1 MTKETK
7 IVAGLLA
14 GAALGAA
21 VALILSS
28 DKGGD
33 VKEKVS
39 DWLCD
44 LIDASKDKL
53 AGVTDRVKGSVSKA
67 QV

>member
-21 VALILSS
+21 VALVLSS
-28 DKGGD
+28 DKGDD

-53 AGVTDRVKGSVSKA
+53 AGLTDRVKDNLSKVQA
-67 QV
+67 

>member
-7 IVAGLLA
+7 IIAGLLA

-21 VALILSS
+21 VVLLLAS
-28 DKGGD
+28 DKGDD
-33 VKEKVS
+33 VKERMS

-44 LIDASKDKL
+44 LMDASKDKL
-53 AGVTDRVKGSVSKA
+53 AGVGDRVKDTLSKV
-67 QV
+67 QS